1 MHALAPALVSVPWR
15 RQHSM
20 TDNQVIH
27 TWPFSFS
34 IFFGGGGAYVFVL
47 SVAYEWGHMLVYAHM
62 YGSLRLLSGRQS
74 SRALLPDSSRQTQS
88 IPKLATLSSL
98 SS

>member
-1 MHALAPALVSVPWR
+1 MHACPRPGISVSPLETSTLNDRQPGHTHLAFLLF
-15 RQHSM
+15 
-20 TDNQVIH
+20 N
-27 TWPFSFS
+27 
-34 IFFGGGGAYVFVL
+34 FFFGGAYVFVL

-62 YGSLRLLSGRQS
+62 YGSLRLLSGQQS